1 MIGAIYAA
9 VFTRFKT
16 AGMTVAYHVACFYG
30 FEISLCFINSNLAGN
45 SGLGTREELEAG
57 FLCDPASK
65 SSLRILARPG
75 VTLRLTRNLDKGR
88 GFVNGA
94 LAVVCESLQGN
105 SVFVAKLVG
114 SGTYVLVHPME
125 EEQPFQ

>member
-1 MIGAIYAA
+1 M
-9 VFTRFKT
+9 
-16 AGMTVAYHVACFYG
+16 
-30 FEISLCFINSNLAGN
+30 
-45 SGLGTREELEAG
+45 
-57 FLCDPASK
+57 CDLASK

-75 VTLRLTRNLDKGR
+75 VILRLTRNLDKSR

-105 SVFVAKLVG
+105 AVFIAKLVG

-125 EEQPFQ
+125 EEQPPFVH